1 MTNASPVAAADVN
14 VVKVSE
20 RPYRT
25 TLISVTSSQGTCSR
39 TSCDLGRL
47 APGASATITA
57 VTRATQIGEIL
68 NVVRVG
74 SEEQES
80 NYLNNTASNL
90 VRVVGPFRPPPQ
102 PAALPHPRSCAQ
114 ATAGRHDLDRAR
126 HGPKPVRDT
135 CGRGEGA
142 RTRTRGERAGN
153 DELARDRS
161 LHRHAQ
167 RFRVRDLPRTRCG
180 RLAAAGPVCAT
191 YLAALSAGRLGSV
204 TG

>member
-25 TLISVTSSQGTCSR
+25 RLISVRSSQGTCSQ
-39 TSCDLGRL
+39 TSCNLGRL
-47 APGASATITA
+47 GPGASATITA

-102 PAALPHPRSCAQ
+102 PPPAAPSELRPSNCRQ
-114 ATAGRHDLDRAR
+114 A
-126 HGPKPVRDT
+126 
-135 CGRGEGA
+135 
-142 RTRTRGERAGN
+142 
-153 DELARDRS
+153 
-161 LHRHAQ
+161 
-167 RFRVRDLPRTRCG
+167 
-180 RLAAAGPVCAT
+180 
-191 YLAALSAGRLGSV
+191 
-204 TG
+204 